1 MKTFLAP
8 NGEYITVPD
17 GRVTTFG
24 LSEEQNELVQNA
36 LPAKGY
42 ELLDTDAPTDLIA
55 ISAAAIII
63 NAAALDTDSSEME
76 FDYYTEVADCTDET
90 VFWIGSPKPPK
101 NLRTKFKCYE
111 RFDELGANLKYHL
124 LSAHSKSKRAKDFSK
139 QLMECLLIMKLIR
152 SRPGIRTQELAD
164 ELELSMRTVQRYI
177 STLQAAGE
185 WIAYDHTKK
194 GWYLQDGVSP
204 LFDNF

>member
-1 MKTFLAP
+1 MNTFLAP

-24 LSEEQNELVQNA
+24 LSDEQNKVVENA
-36 LPAKGY
+36 LPVKGY
-42 ELLDTDAPTDLIA
+42 ELLDTDASSDLIA
-55 ISAAAIII
+55 ISAAALII
-63 NAAALDTDSSEME
+63 NAAALDTDSREMV
-76 FDYYTEVADCTDET
+76 FDYYTEVGDCTDET
-90 VFWIGSPKPPK
+90 VFWIGSPKPP
-101 NLRTKFKCYE
+101 NHLRAKFKCYE
-111 RFDELGANLKYHL
+111 NFDELAVNLKYHL
-124 LSAHSKSKRAKDFSK
+124 LSAHSKSKKAKDFSK

-152 SRPGIRTQELAD
+152 SRPGIRTQEIVD
-164 ELELSMRTVQRYI
+164 ELELSTRTVQRYI

>member
-24 LSEEQNELVQNA
+24 LSKEQNNLVENA
-36 LPAKGY
+36 LPTKGY
-42 ELLDTDAPTDLIA
+42 ELLDTGAPTDLIA
-55 ISAAAIII
+55 ISTAASIII
-63 NAAALDTDSSEME
+63 AAALDEESREMI
-76 FDYYTEVADCTDET
+76 FDYYAEIGACTDET
-90 VFWIGSPKPPK
+90 VFWIGLPKPPHH
-101 NLRTKFKCYE
+101 LQAKFKCFE
-111 RFDELGANLKYHL
+111 NFEELATNLKYHL
-124 LSAHSKSKRAKDFSK
+124 LSAHKKSKKAIDFSK
-139 QLMECLLIMKLIR
+139 RLMDCLLIMKLIR
-152 SRPGIRTQELAD
+152 SHPGIRTQELAD
-164 ELELSMRTVQRYI
+164 ELDLSMRTVQRYI

-204 LFDNF
+204 FFDNF

>member
-8 NGEYITVPD
+8 NGEYITVAD

-24 LSEEQNELVQNA
+24 LSEDQNKLVKSA
-36 LPAKGY
+36 LPAQGY

-55 ISAAAIII
+55 ISAAALII
-63 NAAALDTDSSEME
+63 NVDALDSESREMV
-76 FDYYTEVADCTDET
+76 FDYYTEVSDCTDET
-90 VFWIGSPKPPK
+90 VFWIGNPKPPSH
-101 NLRTKFKCYE
+101 LRTKIKCYE
-111 RFDELGANLKYHL
+111 NFDEFAVNLKYHL
-124 LSAHSKSKRAKDFSK
+124 LSAHSKSKKAKDFSK
-139 QLMECLLIMKLIR
+139 QLTECLLIMKLIR
-152 SRPGIRTQELAD
+152 SRPGIRTQEIAD
-164 ELELSMRTVQRYI
+164 ELELSTRTVQRYI
-177 STLQAAGE
+177 ATLQAAGE

>member
-1 MKTFLAP
+1 MKKFLAP

-24 LSEEQNELVQNA
+24 LSEEQNELVENA

-55 ISAAAIII
+55 ISAAVLII
-63 NAAALDTDSSEME
+63 NAAALDTDSREMVFE
-76 FDYYTEVADCTDET
+76 YYTEVGDCTDET
-90 VFWIGSPKPPK
+90 VFWIGNPKPPSH
-101 NLRTKFKCYE
+101 LRAKFKCYE
-111 RFDELGANLKYHL
+111 NFDELAVNLKYHL
-124 LSAHSKSKRAKDFSK
+124 LSAHSKSKKAKDFSK

-152 SRPGIRTQELAD
+152 SRPGIRTQEIVD
-164 ELELSMRTVQRYI
+164 ELELSTRTVQRYI

-185 WIAYDHTKK
+185 WIAYDQTKK

>member
-17 GRVTTFG
+17 GRVTSFG
-24 LSEEQNELVQNA
+24 LSDAQNKVVKNA
-36 LPAKGY
+36 LPIKGY
-42 ELLDTDAPTDLIA
+42 ELLDTDASSDLIA
-55 ISAAAIII
+55 ISAAALII
-63 NAAALDTDSSEME
+63 NAAALDTDSREMV
-76 FDYYTEVADCTDET
+76 FDYYTEVGDCTDET
-90 VFWIGSPKPPK
+90 VFWIGSPKPP
-101 NLRTKFKCYE
+101 NHLRAKFKCYE
-111 RFDELGANLKYHL
+111 NFDELAVNLKYHL
-124 LSAHSKSKRAKDFSK
+124 LSAHSKSKKAKDFSK

-152 SRPGIRTQELAD
+152 SRPGIRTQEIVD
-164 ELELSMRTVQRYI
+164 ELELSTRTVQRYI

>member
-17 GRVTTFG
+17 GRVTSFG
-24 LSEEQNELVQNA
+24 LSDEQNKVVKNA
-36 LPAKGY
+36 LPVKGY
-42 ELLDTDAPTDLIA
+42 ELLDTDASSDLIA
-55 ISAAAIII
+55 ISAAALII
-63 NAAALDTDSSEME
+63 NAAALDTDSREMV
-76 FDYYTEVADCTDET
+76 FDYYTEVGDCTDET
-90 VFWIGSPKPPK
+90 VFWIGSPKPP
-101 NLRTKFKCYE
+101 NHLRAKFKCYE
-111 RFDELGANLKYHL
+111 NFDKLAVNLKYHL
-124 LSAHSKSKRAKDFSK
+124 LSAHSKSKKARDFSK

-152 SRPGIRTQELAD
+152 SRPGIRTQEIVD
-164 ELELSMRTVQRYI
+164 ELELSTRTVQRYI
-177 STLQAAGE
+177 SILQAAGE

>member
-1 MKTFLAP
+1 MKRFLAP

-24 LSEEQNELVQNA
+24 LNKEQNELVVAA

-42 ELLDTDAPTDLIA
+42 ELLVTDAPTDLIA
-55 ISAAAIII
+55 ISASALII
-63 NAAALDTDSSEME
+63 NAAALDAESCEMV
-76 FDYYTEVADCTDET
+76 FDYYEEVVDCTDES
-90 VFWIGSPKPPK
+90 VFWIGNPTPT
-101 NLRTKFKCYE
+101 NHLRVKFKCYE
-111 RFDELGANLKYHL
+111 SFDELAVNLKYHL
-124 LSAHSKSKRAKDFSK
+124 LSAHRKSKKAKDFSK

-152 SRPGIRTQELAD
+152 SHPGIRTQELGE
-164 ELELSMRTVQRYI
+164 ELELSIRTVQRYI

-185 WIAYDHTKK
+185 WIAYDHAKK

>member
-24 LSEEQNELVQNA
+24 LSEEQNKLVENA
-36 LPAKGY
+36 LPTKGY
-42 ELLDTDAPTDLIA
+42 EFLDTDAPTDLIA
-55 ISAAAIII
+55 ISAAALII
-63 NAAALDTDSSEME
+63 NAAALDTESREMM
-76 FDYYTEVADCTDET
+76 FDYYTEVGDCTDET
-90 VFWIGSPKPPK
+90 VFWLGYPKPPHH
-101 NLRTKFKCYE
+101 LRAKFKCYE
-111 RFDELGANLKYHL
+111 NFEELAANLKYHL
-124 LSAHSKSKRAKDFSK
+124 LSAHKKSKKAKDFSK
-139 QLMECLLIMKLIR
+139 QLMYCLLIMKLIR

-177 STLQAAGE
+177 STLQVAGE
-185 WIAYDHTKK
+185 WIAYDHSKK

>member
-1 MKTFLAP
+1 MKTIFAT
-8 NGEYITVPD
+8 NGEYITIPD

-24 LSEEQNELVQNA
+24 LSEEQNILIRGA

-42 ELLDTDAPTDLIA
+42 ELLDTDAPTDLLA
-55 ISAAAIII
+55 ISAAALII
-63 NAAALDTDSSEME
+63 NAAALDTDSSEMI
-76 FDYYTEVADCTDET
+76 FDYYTEIGDCTDET
-90 VFWIGSPKPPK
+90 IFWIGDPKPPK
-101 NLRTKFKCYE
+101 HLLTKFKCYAN
-111 RFDELGANLKYHL
+111 FDELATNLKYHL
-124 LSAHSKSKRAKDFSK
+124 LSAHRKSKKAKDFSR
-139 QLMECLLIMKLIR
+139 QLMDCLLIMKLIR
-152 SRPGIRTQELAD
+152 SRPGIRTQELVK
-164 ELELSMRTVQRYI
+164 ELELSTRTVQRYI

>member
-17 GRVTTFG
+17 GRVTSFG
-24 LSEEQNELVQNA
+24 LSDEQNKVVKNA
-36 LPAKGY
+36 LPVKGY
-42 ELLDTDAPTDLIA
+42 ELLDTDASSDLIA
-55 ISAAAIII
+55 ISAAALII
-63 NAAALDTDSSEME
+63 NAAALDTDSREMV
-76 FDYYTEVADCTDET
+76 FDYYTEVGDCTDET
-90 VFWIGSPKPPK
+90 VFWIGSPKPP
-101 NLRTKFKCYE
+101 NHLRAKFKCYE
-111 RFDELGANLKYHL
+111 NFDKLAVNLKYHL
-124 LSAHSKSKRAKDFSK
+124 LSAHSKSKKARDFSK

-152 SRPGIRTQELAD
+152 SRPGIRTQEIVD
-164 ELELSMRTVQRYI
+164 ELELSTRTVQRYI